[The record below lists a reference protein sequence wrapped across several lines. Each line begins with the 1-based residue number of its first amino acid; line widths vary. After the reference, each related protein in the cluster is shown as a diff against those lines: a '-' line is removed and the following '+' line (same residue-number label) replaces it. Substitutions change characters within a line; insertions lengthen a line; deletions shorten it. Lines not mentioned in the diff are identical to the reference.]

1 MTFTETGELEKLVT
15 LVLGSD
21 KYAQISPDLV
31 RSIGQAELGKR
42 QSLKEAVKSTRSK
55 LHQVGSAYQETAIP
69 YSRWVNDLSG
79 LSRSLADPA
88 VQAWL
93 KSCMRMHASTRERLP
108 ILEKIYSETL
118 EMIGPVESVLD
129 VACGLNPLSIPWMPL
144 KDGFTYQALDIFSD
158 MSAFLNQFFDHFG
171 IEGKTETADVLQNP
185 LVQPVQLALIM
196 KTIPCLEQLDKQAGI
211 RLIESICAEILLVS
225 FPARSLGGRSK
236 GMLQNYEAHFRDLAS
251 GRNWKIDRFEFPG
264 ELVFRVRKS

>member
-1 MTFTETGELEKLVT
+1 MTFPEAGELEKLVN
-15 LVLGSD
+15 LVLESG
-21 KYAQISPDLV
+21 KYAEISPDLV

-69 YSRWVNDLSG
+69 YSRWIKDMLG
-79 LSRSLADPA
+79 LTPSLENPA
-88 VQAWL
+88 AQAWL
-93 KSCMRMHASTRERLP
+93 KSCMRHHASTRERLP
-108 ILEKIYSETL
+108 ILERIYNETL
-118 EMIGPVESVLD
+118 KDVDPVESVLD

-144 KDGFTYQALDIFSD
+144 REGFNYQAVDIFSD
-158 MSAFLNQFFDHFG
+158 MTAFLNQYFDHFG
-171 IEGKTETADVLQNP
+171 IQGKALTADVIQNP
-185 LVQPVQLALIM
+185 PMEPVQLALIM

-211 RLIESICAEILLVS
+211 KLLENIRADILLVS

-236 GMLQNYEAHFRDLAS
+236 GMVQNYDAHFRDLTA
-251 GRNWKIDRFEFPG
+251 GKEWKIDRFEFPG